1 MLNSSLPEKTN
12 VELSYLC
19 IDTLPISKFGHS
31 THNSSCWMCEAGV
44 VGTHHS
50 IAKLVGISEAAAGV
64 KKPRVYWGMLLFSAD
79 AKFKCIKKLPSPSKS
94 RTTLNLPIFVYSTV
108 ESALVADSYQ
118 KMMYNITSPEK
129 PGKIPATT
137 KAKTQKNHVEANNHI
152 YIESLSFILQLE
164 IPGI

>member
-1 MLNSSLPEKTN
+1 
-12 VELSYLC
+12 
-19 IDTLPISKFGHS
+19 
-31 THNSSCWMCEAGV
+31 MCEAGV

-79 AKFKCIKKLPSPSKS
+79 AKFKCMAKLPSPSKS

-108 ESALVADSYQ
+108 ESALVTDSYQ
-118 KMMYNITSPEK
+118 KMMYSITSPEK
-129 PGKIPATT
+129 PGKIPART
-137 KAKTQKNHVEANNHI
+137 KAKTQENRVEANNHI